1 VSHCEPETL
10 ALRALGEPAGSTDDD
25 AHLTAC
31 DRCRAELAS
40 LRATVD
46 TGRALQP
53 EDVITP
59 PAPQVWQRI
68 ADTLELDPSVRPASV
83 GPRPVPV
90 SGERLAA
97 PSAGPAPSA
106 AGAGARPARRLGLV
120 AAALGAAAGLVVGIG
135 GTLMISDENTSDRPG
150 ATVVARADLEPLPD
164 KRAAGV
170 AQVIETTQGRSLSV
184 EVTGLTAT
192 SGYYEVWLLDA
203 DAKRLV
209 SIGLLGSGEGSFVLP
224 ADLDLGDFPVVD
236 ISLEPFDGDPAHS
249 TDSVVR
255 GLLQG

>member
-1 VSHCEPETL
+1 MSHCEPETL
-10 ALRALGEPAGSTDDD
+10 ALRALGEPAGSADDD
-25 AHLTAC
+25 AHLRSC
-31 DRCRAELAS
+31 DRCRADLAS

-46 TGRALQP
+46 TGRSLQP
-53 EDVITP
+53 DDVITR

-68 ADTLELDPSVRPASV
+68 SDTLELDPSVRPASV
-83 GPRPVPV
+83 GPRPVPAF
-90 SGERLAA
+90 GESSTGHTA
-97 PSAGPAPSA
+97 PAQSADSP
-106 AGAGARPARRLGLV
+106 GAKPARRLGLV

-135 GTLMISDENTSDRPG
+135 GTLIVRGDEDPG
-150 ATVVARADLEPLPD
+150 QPAPTVVARAALEPLPD

-170 AQVIETTQGRSLSV
+170 AKVIETTQGRSLSV
-184 EVTGLTAT
+184 DVTGLTAT

-209 SIGLLGSGEGSFVLP
+209 SIGLLGSGQGSYALP

-255 GLLQG
+255 GRLQG